1 MKFWQNGKVLLAISL
16 LSAGGLAVAG
26 ISLSRLGADPEGD
39 DSASLP
45 AAVEDSAGVAAAAE
59 PPGGPASIEATPSA
73 VVPMPLYSLPLP
85 QAESGKRTIV
95 IDPGHGGSEVGAV
108 HRSPSG
114 EVDVVE
120 KQVNLK
126 IALKLR
132 DMLEEAN
139 YRVVLT
145 RDADRGALE
154 VESTETGYR
163 KIRAELQARV
173 NLANEAR
180 ADLFISIHNNGS
192 ASPGES
198 GTEVWYSKGRP
209 FAAQNLALARLIQEN
224 LVKQIRALGHD
235 VRDRGVKDDSSFRI
249 WQGRRFNLFVLGPP
263 RNEPSAKTA
272 TLMPGALGESL
283 FVTNAAE
290 AALLRQE
297 RTLEAIARGYFDA
310 IQGYFGMID
319 SGELAP
325 PPPPEEVA
333 AERPVSPVPV
343 IGSLFSR

>member
-1 MKFWQNGKVLLAISL
+1 MKFSWKGTLLLAL
-16 LSAGGLAVAG
+16 VLAGGLAVAG
-26 ISLSRLGADPEGD
+26 ISLSRLGAEPEGD

-59 PPGGPASIEATPSA
+59 PPGGPSSIEATPPV
-73 VVPMPLYSLPLP
+73 VVPTPEYSFT
-85 QAESGKRTIV
+85 QAEAGKRTIV
-95 IDPGHGGSEVGAV
+95 IDPGHGGPWDVGAV
-108 HRSPSG
+108 HRNAYG
-114 EVDVVE
+114 GVDVVE
-120 KQVNLK
+120 KGVNLR

-132 DMLEEAN
+132 DLLEEAN

-145 RDADRGALE
+145 RDADRGTLE
-154 VESTETGYR
+154 VESDEPGNR
-163 KIRAELQARV
+163 RIRADLQARV
-173 NLANEAR
+173 NTANEAR

-192 ASPGES
+192 TSPGES
-198 GTEVWYSKGRP
+198 GTEVWYSKDRP

-224 LVKQIRALGHD
+224 LVKQIRAVGHD

-263 RNEPSAKTA
+263 RNEPSSKTA

-333 AERPVSPVPV
+333 AERPVSPVSV
-343 IGSLFSR
+343 IGYLLPR